1 MVGELMDSEMWLA
14 AAAVV
19 TLIGGGVV
27 WLMRLQQKLD
37 SKLSYD
43 RHEEICT
50 RSHAEKMAAIQELK
64 EMIEAN
70 EKEAKED
77 RHEMRKEMHSL
88 AIRFAE
94 MAAMQRK
101 SRTP

>member
-1 MVGELMDSEMWLA
+1 MVGELMDSGTWLA
-14 AAAVV
+14 GAALI
-19 TLIGGGVV
+19 TLIGGAVV

-37 SKLSYD
+37 SKLSYEK
-43 RHEEICT
+43 HEEICT
-50 RSHAEKMAAIQELK
+50 RAHAQKMAAIQELK

-70 EKEAKED
+70 EKDAKED

-101 SRTP
+101 SRTS